1 MCEPIFGQS
10 KRGQPQSPTVCVE
23 NTETWEQNKKFTVY
37 KVMVTEDN
45 HTWFVFR
52 RYNEFHKLYE
62 FLKKQVPQP
71 QLKLP
76 GKKLFGNNLD
86 PTFIQSRREGLD
98 AFIRQVMEDNRL
110 VQIPEVREFFHL
122 DRRKLSSEEGS
133 VEESSED
140 GQKEVTREKVNLG
153 PSERPHARPSDFE
166 FLHVIGK
173 GSFGKVLLARHV
185 IEKQYYAVKV
195 LSKKLIMK
203 RNEAKHIMSERNVLL
218 KNLHHPFLVG
228 LHYSFQTPD
237 KLYFVLDYVN
247 GGELFFHLQRE
258 RVFSEA
264 RSRFYSAE
272 IASALGYLHAHGIV
286 YRDLKP
292 ENLLLDSVGHVILTD
307 FGLSKEGLLPTDTTN
322 TFCGTPEYL
331 APEVLRKEGYDKS
344 VDWWCLGAVL
354 YEMLYGLPPFYSRN
368 TADMY
373 DRILHKPLVLRS
385 SVSENARDIL
395 AKLLHKDQH
404 RRLGSGYRG
413 FDEVKHHQFF
423 KLINWED
430 LLAKRIPPPFN
441 PNVKH
446 IMDLRNIDPEFT
458 KEPVPA
464 SVGHSQ
470 PACVLSASVRE
481 ADEIFAGFSYAPPM
495 DIE

>member
-1 MCEPIFGQS
+1 MAL
-10 KRGQPQSPTVCVE
+10 KRSRVVKRPCKSQ
-23 NTETWEQNKKFTVY
+23 VY

-140 GQKEVTREKVNLG
+140 GQKEVTRE
-153 PSERPHARPSDFE
+153 
-166 FLHVIGK
+166 
-173 GSFGKVLLARHV
+173 
-185 IEKQYYAVKV
+185 KV

-446 IMDLRNIDPEFT
+446 VMDLRNIDPEFT